1 MRMASNFNSFCDNIK
16 IKNFEDITTTTG
28 NIAKKLNSVYYDI
41 SDDSKSHMYIVGSV
55 GRKTAV
61 NGNSDLDILF
71 DLPSEIYTKYNNYE
85 INGQSALLQ
94 DVKSVLKE
102 KYPNTDIRGDG
113 QVVVIDFNK
122 YTIEL
127 VPAFKQSDSRFKY
140 PDTHDGGS
148 WKITD
153 PLSEQAECLDCE
165 NKSNNKYFDFCR
177 MIRCW
182 KNNIGFK
189 FGGLLIDTLVY
200 NFFCDNDYFANKN
213 IENYTEILLQLFD
226 YLKSQNKDQTY
237 WYAVGSNQQVYN
249 YDNGKF
255 VLEAKSAF
263 KKLDEAIENKTIENT
278 LSDIF
283 GTVYSYNLST
293 YVLKFS
299 ESNCNNIEEFIE
311 NKFPVDIRYSLKIDC
326 IVSQNGFRD
335 KMLSS
340 ILFTG
345 GYLALDKRLTF
356 KIVSTD
362 CMEPYDIYWK
372 VRNVGDEAIRRNMI
386 RGNIEKTNSK
396 IKKESTNFKGPHYV
410 ECFLVK
416 NGVCVARDRIDVP
429 IKSN

>member
-1 MRMASNFNSFCDNIK
+1 M
-16 IKNFEDITTTTG
+16 
-28 NIAKKLNSVYYDI
+28 NSVYYDI

-85 INGQSALLQ
+85 SKGQSALLQ
-94 DVKSVLKE
+94 DVKSVLQE

-127 VPAFKQSDSRFKY
+127 VPAFKQPDSRFKY

-165 NKSNNKYFDFCR
+165 NQSNNKYFDFCR

-249 YDNGKF
+249 SDNGKF
-255 VLEAKSAF
+255 VLEAK
-263 KKLDEAIENKTIENT
+263 
-278 LSDIF
+278 
-283 GTVYSYNLST
+283 
-293 YVLKFS
+293 
-299 ESNCNNIEEFIE
+299 
-311 NKFPVDIRYSLKIDC
+311 
-326 IVSQNGFRD
+326 
-335 KMLSS
+335 
-340 ILFTG
+340 
-345 GYLALDKRLTF
+345 LAL
-356 KIVSTD
+356 
-362 CMEPYDIYWK
+362 
-372 VRNVGDEAIRRNMI
+372 
-386 RGNIEKTNSK
+386 
-396 IKKESTNFKGPHYV
+396 
-410 ECFLVK
+410 K
-416 NGVCVARDRIDVP
+416 N
-429 IKSN
+429 

>member
-1 MRMASNFNSFCDNIK
+1 MRMASDFNSFCDNIK

-28 NIAKKLNSVYYDI
+28 NIAKKLNKAYYDI
-41 SDDSKSHMYIVGSV
+41 SDDSESHMYIVGSV

-71 DLPSEIYTKYNNYE
+71 DLPAEIYTKYNDYE
-85 INGQSALLQ
+85 SNGQSALLQ
-94 DVKSVLKE
+94 DVKNTLLE
-102 KYPNTDIRGDG
+102 KYPNSDISGDG
-113 QVVVIDFNK
+113 QVVVIAFNK

-127 VPAFKQSDSRFKY
+127 VPAFKQSDNRFKY
-140 PDTHDGGS
+140 PDTHNGGS

-153 PLSEQAECLDCE
+153 PLSEQTECLDCE
-165 NKSNNKYFDFCR
+165 NQSNNKYFDFCR
-177 MIRCW
+177 MVRCW

-200 NFFCDNDYFANKN
+200 NFFYDNDYFANKS
-213 IENYTEILLQLFD
+213 IEDYTEILLQLFD

-249 YDNGKF
+249 SDNGKF
-255 VLEAKSAF
+255 VSKAKKAF
-263 KKLDEAIENKTIENT
+263 EKLNEAIENETIEDT
-278 LSDIF
+278 LSELF
-283 GTVYSYNLST
+283 GTVYSNDSST
-293 YVLKFS
+293 YVSKSF
-299 ESNCNNIEEFIE
+299 EFNCDNTEEFIE
-311 NKFPVDIRYSLKIDC
+311 NKFSVDIRYSLTIDC

-335 KMLSS
+335 KMLSI

-345 GYLALDKRLTF
+345 GYLAIDKRLTF
-356 KIVSTD
+356 KIADTD

-396 IKKESTNFKGPHYV
+396 IKKENTNFKGPHYV

-429 IKSN
+429 IKSC

>member
-1 MRMASNFNSFCDNIK
+1 MASNFNSFCDNIK

-85 INGQSALLQ
+85 SKGQSALLQ
-94 DVKSVLKE
+94 DVKSVLQE

-127 VPAFKQSDSRFKY
+127 VPAFKQPDSRFKY

-165 NKSNNKYFDFCR
+165 NQLNNNYFDFCR

-249 YDNGKF
+249 SDNGKF
-255 VLEAKSAF
+255 VLEAKLAL
-263 KKLDEAIENKTIENT
+263 KKLNEAIKNESIDDT
-278 LSDIF
+278 LSELF
-283 GTVYSYNLST
+283 GTVYSNNSST
-293 YVLKFS
+293 YVSKVF
-299 ESNCNNIEEFIE
+299 ESKCNNVEEFIE

-335 KMLSS
+335 KLLSF
-340 ILFTG
+340 ILSTE

-356 KIVSTD
+356 KIVNTD
-362 CMEPYDIYWK
+362 CTEPYDIYWK

-386 RGNIEKTNSK
+386 RGNIVKTNSK
-396 IKKESTNFKGPHYV
+396 TKKESTNFKGPHYV

-416 NGVCVARDRIDVP
+416 NGVCVARDKIDVP
-429 IKSN
+429 IKSY

>member
-1 MRMASNFNSFCDNIK
+1 M
-16 IKNFEDITTTTG
+16 
-28 NIAKKLNSVYYDI
+28 NSVYYDI

-85 INGQSALLQ
+85 SKGQSALLQ
-94 DVKSVLKE
+94 DVKSVLQE

-127 VPAFKQSDSRFKY
+127 VPAFKQPDSRFKY

-165 NKSNNKYFDFCR
+165 NQSNNKYFDFCR

-249 YDNGKF
+249 SDNGKF
-255 VLEAKSAF
+255 VLEAKLAL
-263 KKLDEAIENKTIENT
+263 KKLNEAIKIESIDDT
-278 LSDIF
+278 LSELF
-283 GTVYSYNLST
+283 GTVYSNNSST
-293 YVLKFS
+293 YVSKVF
-299 ESNCNNIEEFIE
+299 ESKCNNIEEFIE

-335 KMLSS
+335 KLLSF
-340 ILFTG
+340 ILSTE

-356 KIVSTD
+356 KIVNTD
-362 CMEPYDIYWK
+362 CTEPYDIYWK

-386 RGNIEKTNSK
+386 RGNIVKTNSK
-396 IKKESTNFKGPHYV
+396 TKKESTNFKGPHYV

-416 NGVCVARDRIDVP
+416 NGACVAKDKIDVP
-429 IKSN
+429 IKSY